1 MRFFMAFCTVALAQ
15 FIILAPVYADGAQPD
30 AADCALKR
38 VDCDVKF
45 AKDKAACWSQ
55 HGSNETPRKTC
66 LSEAEAQSIQCRSP
80 CK

>member
-1 MRFFMAFCTVALAQ
+1 MRFFMAIRAIFLAQ
-15 FIILAPVYADGAQPD
+15 FIVLTPVYAQGSAPD

-45 AKDKAACWSQ
+45 AKDKAACWNQ
-55 HGSNETPRKTC
+55 HTNDATPRNAC
-66 LSEAEAQSIQCRSP
+66 LSDAEKASSQCRSP